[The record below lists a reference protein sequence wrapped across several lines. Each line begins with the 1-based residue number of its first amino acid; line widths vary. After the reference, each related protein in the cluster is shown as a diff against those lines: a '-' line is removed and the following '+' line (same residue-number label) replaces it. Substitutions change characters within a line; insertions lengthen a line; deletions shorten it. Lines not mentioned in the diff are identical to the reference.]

1 MIKHLLKLVWN
12 RKRAN
17 ALIVA
22 EIFIS
27 FLVLFAVFTGA
38 VTLISNWRRPI
49 GFQWQNVWVVS
60 MDYDIDALET
70 VMLIK
75 QAKDKGL
82 NLGAAIEAARSF
94 RERQGQNGSAQLEKA
109 LS

>member
-27 FLVLFAVFTGA
+27 FLVLFAV
-38 VTLISNWRRPI
+38 L
-49 GFQWQNVWVVS
+49 
-60 MDYDIDALET
+60 
-70 VMLIK
+70 
-75 QAKDKGL
+75 
-82 NLGAAIEAARSF
+82 AASITFAARWNEPRRRAQSF
-94 RERQGQNGSAQLEKA
+94 TSQFSSALYEDEPRESLLRPVSWFSNCAQE
-109 LS
+109 

>member
-27 FLVLFAVFTGA
+27 FLVLYAVLAASITFAA
-38 VTLISNWRRPI
+38 RWNEPL
-49 GFQWQNVWVVS
+49 GFQWQNVWDVG
-60 MDYDIDALET
+60 M
-70 VMLIK
+70 
-75 QAKDKGL
+75 
-82 NLGAAIEAARSF
+82 
-94 RERQGQNGSAQLEKA
+94 
-109 LS
+109 